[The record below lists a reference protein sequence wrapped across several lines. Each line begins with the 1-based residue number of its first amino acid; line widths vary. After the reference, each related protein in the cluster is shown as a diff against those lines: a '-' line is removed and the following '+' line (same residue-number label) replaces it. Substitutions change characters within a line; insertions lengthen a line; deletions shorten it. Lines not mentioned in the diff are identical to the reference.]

1 MSKEAG
7 GASGL
12 AVGVLGPVEL
22 TAGGEPAVVSQNGL
36 RVLLAMLA
44 LAANSVVPAVS
55 LIDALW
61 QEPPSRQREGNLHAQ
76 IYQLRRRL
84 DALAAGAITGRLVTR
99 PPGYQLTLGDHELDL
114 CVFTATVADG
124 RSLAARGDQ
133 AGASA
138 AFGSALA
145 LWRGPALADV
155 AMLSARLCAAAGVL
169 EQHRLAAAEDK
180 AEADLA
186 IGRHVEAAAELAG
199 LVAVN
204 PLRERMRCQ
213 LMLALYRSGRQADA
227 LAAYR
232 QATVA
237 LAGRH
242 GIGPGPGL
250 RTLHDRMLRGD
261 PGLLAPAAAGPAA
274 AQLTGLRVLPPV
286 RRQLDRA
293 RR

>member
-12 AVGVLGPVEL
+12 AVGVLGPVEV

-55 LIDALW
+55 LIEALW
-61 QEPPSRQREGNLHAQ
+61 HEPPSRQREGNLHAQ

-84 DALAAGAITGRLVTR
+84 DAMAPGAFTGRLITR

-114 CVFTATVADG
+114 CRFTAAVTDA
-124 RSLAARGDQ
+124 RSLAARGDH

-138 AFGSALA
+138 GFGSALA

-155 AMLSARLCAAAGVL
+155 VTLSARLRAAAGVL
-169 EQHRLAAAEDK
+169 EQHWLAAAEDK
-180 AEADLA
+180 ADADLA
-186 IGRHVEAAAELAG
+186 VGRHVEAAAELAS
-199 LVAVN
+199 LVAAN
-204 PLRERMRCQ
+204 PLRERMRGQ
-213 LMLALYRSGRQADA
+213 LMLALYRSGRQAEA

-232 QATVA
+232 QASA
-237 LAGRH
+237 AMAGRH
-242 GIGPGPGL
+242 GIGPGPAL

-261 PGLLAPAAAGPAA
+261 SGLLAPSATRPAA
-274 AQLTGLRVLPPV
+274 VELTGLRVLPPV
-286 RRQLDRA
+286 RRQLERA